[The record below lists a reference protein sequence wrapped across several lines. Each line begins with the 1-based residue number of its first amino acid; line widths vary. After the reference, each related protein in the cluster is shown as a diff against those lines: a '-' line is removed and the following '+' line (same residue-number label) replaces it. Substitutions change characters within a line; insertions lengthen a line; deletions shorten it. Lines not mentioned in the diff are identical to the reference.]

1 MSSNKLVN
9 MLKVALMPAI
19 IVIASSDF
27 TYAKAIYKKHI
38 NGESVDVYTKNNEI
52 LDIVLSEKEIN
63 RISFEGE
70 KVKGLHYTDGEM
82 EFSIEEG
89 DLYIKI
95 KTEKP
100 VNFFIKMESGRTY
113 QILVVTSDTP
123 SVQYFIKKREGK
135 SRITLGNK
143 AKLQK
148 KVTTKPLNSITLSNK
163 RIEPRVKKE
172 LNSYEGEINKILNVA
187 ETGKKYMGYE
197 LKKQN
202 KKIHLKAKY
211 EGVTEKAEENVRIK
225 GIEGKEV
232 LSVKGKG
239 FIGYKIEILNN
250 NQEGT
255 KIKAEYFEG
264 SYENVVATYVE
275 KETLGAKEKT
285 NLYIVRKS

>member
-1 MSSNKLVN
+1 MSNKLVN
-9 MLKVALMPAI
+9 MIKVVLMQAI
-19 IVIASSDF
+19 IVTGSSDF

-38 NGESVDVYTKNNEI
+38 NGESIDIYAKNNEI
-52 LDIVLSEKEIN
+52 LDVVLSEKEIN

-82 EFSIEEG
+82 EFSIEGG

-113 QILVVTSDTP
+113 QILVITSDTP
-123 SVQYFIKKREGK
+123 SVQYFIKKEEGR
-135 SRITLGNK
+135 SRIVLGNK
-143 AKLQK
+143 AKSQK
-148 KVTTKPLNSITLSNK
+148 AVTKLLNFLTINNK
-163 RIEPRVKKE
+163 RIESRVKKE
-172 LNSYEGEINKILNVA
+172 LNSYEGEINKILSVA

-197 LKKQN
+197 IKKNN
-202 KKIHLKAKY
+202 KKIYLRAKY
-211 EGVTEKAEENVRIK
+211 EGVREEAGVIGRIK

-239 FIGYKIEILNN
+239 LVGYRIEILNN
-250 NQEGT
+250 NQEEV

-275 KETLGAKEKT
+275 KEMLGAKEKT

>member
-1 MSSNKLVN
+1 MSNKLVN
-9 MLKVALMPAI
+9 MIKIALMPAI

-27 TYAKAIYKKHI
+27 TYAKVIYKKHI
-38 NGESVDVYTKNNEI
+38 NGESIDIYAKNNEI
-52 LDIVLSEKEIN
+52 LDLILSEKEIN

-113 QILVVTSDTP
+113 QMLVITSDTP
-123 SVQYFIKKREGK
+123 SAQYFIKKGGGK
-135 SRITLGNK
+135 SRVESSNK
-143 AKLQK
+143 AKPQK
-148 KVTTKPLNSITLSNK
+148 AGIKPLNSLSINNK
-163 RIEPRVKKE
+163 RIEIRVKKE
-172 LNSYEGEINKILNVA
+172 LNSYEGEINKILSVA

-202 KKIHLKAKY
+202 KKIYLRTKY
-211 EGVTEKAEENVRIK
+211 NGVREVTEDNRRIK
-225 GIEGKEV
+225 EIEGKEV

-239 FIGYKIEILNN
+239 LIGYKIEILNN
-250 NQEGT
+250 NQEGR

-275 KETLGAKEKT
+275 KEMLGAKEKT
-285 NLYIVRKS
+285 NLYIVRKL

>member
-1 MSSNKLVN
+1 MSNKLVN
-9 MLKVALMPAI
+9 IIKIALMPAI
-19 IVIASSDF
+19 IVIASSDI
-27 TYAKAIYKKHI
+27 TYAKAIYKNHI
-38 NGESVDVYTKNNEI
+38 NGESVDIYVKNNEI
-52 LDIVLSEKEIN
+52 LDLVLSEKEIN

-113 QILVVTSDTP
+113 QMLVITSDTP
-123 SVQYFIKKREGK
+123 SAQYFIKKGGGK
-135 SRITLGNK
+135 SRVESSNK
-143 AKLQK
+143 AKSQK
-148 KVTTKPLNSITLSNK
+148 AVTKPLNPLSINNK
-163 RIEPRVKKE
+163 RIESQVKKE
-172 LNSYEGEINKILNVA
+172 LNSYEGEINKILSVA

-197 LKKQN
+197 LKRRN
-202 KKIHLKAKY
+202 KKIYLRTKY
-211 EGVTEKAEENVRIK
+211 NGVREVTEGNGRIK

-239 FIGYKIEILNN
+239 LIGYKIEILNN
-250 NQEGT
+250 NQLDT

-275 KETLGAKEKT
+275 KEMLGAKEKT
-285 NLYIVRKS
+285 NLYIVRKL

>member
-1 MSSNKLVN
+1 MSNKLVN
-9 MLKVALMPAI
+9 MIKIALMPAI

-27 TYAKAIYKKHI
+27 TYAKVIYKKHI
-38 NGESVDVYTKNNEI
+38 NGESIDIYAKNNEI
-52 LDIVLSEKEIN
+52 LDLVLSEKEIN

-113 QILVVTSDTP
+113 QMLVITSDTP
-123 SVQYFIKKREGK
+123 SIQYFIKKGGDK
-135 SRITLGNK
+135 SRVESSNK
-143 AKLQK
+143 AKPQK
-148 KVTTKPLNSITLSNK
+148 AGTKPLNPLSINNK
-163 RIEPRVKKE
+163 GIESQVKKE
-172 LNSYEGEINKILNVA
+172 LNSYEGEINKILSVA
-187 ETGKKYMGYE
+187 ETGKQYMGYE
-197 LKKQN
+197 LKRRN
-202 KKIHLKAKY
+202 KKIYLRTKY
-211 EGVTEKAEENVRIK
+211 NGVREVTEGNGRIK

-239 FIGYKIEILNN
+239 LIGYKIEILNN

-275 KETLGAKEKT
+275 KEMLGAKEKT
-285 NLYIVRKS
+285 NLYIVRKL